1 VCGRIRRAAAI
12 SLLKPRIDLA
22 DVDLRSATLR
32 ALSQCG
38 YRVLGAD
45 RAYVQLLAIPKDV
58 FLKHWGITPTT
69 RRSLHNF
76 LLTMAYR
83 CDGLDQNKQLYM
95 SGSCYTMINH
105 ETLTDAALDALALAM
120 FHEVFPHSQIIALH
134 DGGFHGNKAQPDH
147 RR

>member
-38 YRVLGAD
+38 YRVLGVD

-58 FLKHWGITPTT
+58 FLKHWHHTYNPQE
-69 RRSLHNF
+69 F
-76 LLTMAYR
+76 A
-83 CDGLDQNKQLYM
+83 QLFAHY
-95 SGSCYTMINH
+95 S
-105 ETLTDAALDALALAM
+105 
-120 FHEVFPHSQIIALH
+120 VQV
-134 DGGFHGNKAQPDH
+134 
-147 RR
+147 